1 MSAPAASELSAEGK
15 RQFTIYIN
23 RVTRKNREKK
33 LAQIYTLSKSPVCLS
48 LAPRAIR
55 PESIRRRCK
64 SSNWILF
71 VRKSVFCTNLQNP
84 INDWW
89 NISLFRLPWIPSG
102 CRDGGWR
109 LWRVYT
115 LSIPPVPKVQAP
127 ISPLAHCEFLCN
139 FHFNIISQ
147 AVLRWCQNPLEQ
159 IEINIE
165 IGLYLLTFSWL
176 AVSLFLDLPLK
187 KKKKDSR
194 TEQTKT
200 REQMHPFICR
210 DN

>member
-1 MSAPAASELSAEGK
+1 MSEWTLCWGEAWVYNLYKQGD
-15 RQFTIYIN
+15 Q
-23 RVTRKNREKK
+23 EKSWEK
-33 LAQIYTLSKSPVCLS
+33 IGGNLHTFKI
-48 LAPRAIR
+48 PRLPLAIR
-55 PESIRRRCK
+55 LDHIRRRCK

-102 CRDGGWR
+102 CRDGR

-147 AVLRWCQNPLEQ
+147 AVLWCQNPLGQ

-200 REQMHPFICR
+200 LADASFYLPW
-210 DN
+210 

>member
-1 MSAPAASELSAEGK
+1 MLGLPGPSQQVRSLRSV
-15 RQFTIYIN
+15 TIY
-23 RVTRKNREKK
+23 KQGDQEKSWEK
-33 LAQIYTLSKSPVCLS
+33 IGGNLHTFKI
-48 LAPRAIR
+48 PRLPLAIR
-55 PESIRRRCK
+55 LDHIRRRCK

-147 AVLRWCQNPLEQ
+147 AVLPALMSECIRAN
-159 IEINIE
+159 
-165 IGLYLLTFSWL
+165 
-176 AVSLFLDLPLK
+176 
-187 KKKKDSR
+187 
-194 TEQTKT
+194 
-200 REQMHPFICR
+200 R
-210 DN
+210 D

>member
-1 MSAPAASELSAEGK
+1 MLGLEGGPCQQV
-15 RQFTIYIN
+15 RSLRSVTIY
-23 RVTRKNREKK
+23 KQGDQEKSWEK
-33 LAQIYTLSKSPVCLS
+33 IGGNLHTFKI
-48 LAPRAIR
+48 PRLPLAIR
-55 PESIRRRCK
+55 LDNIRRRCK

-89 NISLFRLPWIPSG
+89 NISSFRLPWIPSG
-102 CRDGGWR
+102 CWAED
-109 LWRVYT
+109 WRVYT
-115 LSIPPVPKVQAP
+115 LSIPSVLPKVQAP

-165 IGLYLLTFSWL
+165 IGLYLLIFS
-176 AVSLFLDLPLK
+176 SG
-187 KKKKDSR
+187 
-194 TEQTKT
+194 
-200 REQMHPFICR
+200 
-210 DN
+210 